1 MALNEKEK
9 LKLAKERLAVEEKI
23 AALQGR
29 DISQNFSEVENIKE
43 ILSLNTKKTEFDRE
57 ILKSA
62 RDLNDQVLKNISGI
76 TTINKLAI
84 ARVRTEAKANKAQK
98 LANEVS
104 NSLSSKQIKLL
115 EKLKSL
121 RASEE
126 GALADAAEIQEK
138 IDKGVLTQQ
147 QGQAQLNKFKKIAG
161 DLDVKQEKI
170 IQKQLTS
177 SAKLVLS
184 SEQLAKAGFSQVKLQ
199 KEVLKTTDG
208 AAVKTAEFLKL
219 IPGFGNVANRVI
231 ENIEEGI
238 EDVLSGETSIEEF
251 NKEFSATNVLGKSVL
266 NKFNLLSA
274 AATALFL
281 SFTAIN
287 KAQVQIR
294 RNLGES
300 ADFAQAFS
308 SEFATATEL
317 LEISNSLIE
326 QFGFNVNDAF
336 SDATLKSATELSVAV
351 GLTAEEAGQFAF
363 LSTISGDNLER
374 QLESAVKQVNPLISA
389 RQILQQ
395 VGNISSFI
403 AINFDN
409 NVVALTRAANKAKEL
424 GLELSQIDKV
434 ADSLLDIE
442 SSITSEFEARMITGQ
457 ELNLN
462 AARFFALNNDLEG
475 VTREIANNEQ
485 IISTFAGTNRVAQE
499 AIADAIGLSRDE
511 IASMLNEQQMLNSM
525 SAKERKAKEYSEMKS
540 IENQERFRK
549 AVQLLA
555 ESVSVFLEPLATI
568 VSSISTA
575 VSFIVDGLNAVTGV
589 LPGFLK
595 GFANL
600 AIIAA
605 MLGVFTGKGLLVPL
619 GIAGGL
625 AVAGIIS
632 RFTKA
637 DDMFSP
643 GYGKRTILSP
653 EGAIALNDNDTVI
666 AGTRLGRN
674 AGLSRGDIKAIASA
688 VRDGASQANINLNGG
703 RVSARLQVPNVINQR
718 QYSI

>member
-9 LKLAKERLAVEEKI
+9 LQLATERLAVEEKI

-43 ILSLNTKKTEFDRE
+43 ILSLNTKKTEFDRA

-62 RDLNDQVLKNISGI
+62 KDLNDQVLNNITGI
-76 TTINKLAI
+76 TTINKLNN
-84 ARVRTEAKANKAQK
+84 ARVRTEAKADKARI
-98 LANEVS
+98 LASQVS
-104 NSLSSKQIKLL
+104 NSLSAKQKGLL
-115 EKLKSL
+115 DKLKTL
-121 RASEE
+121 RAAEE
-126 GALADAAEIQEK
+126 RSLSGAADIQSK
-138 IDKGVLTQQ
+138 IDEGTITQQ
-147 QGQAQLNKFKKIAG
+147 QGQAQLNKLKRTAS

-170 IQKQLTS
+170 IQKQLTD

-184 SEQLAKAGFSQVKLQ
+184 SEALADAGDEQVKLQ

-219 IPGFGNVANRVI
+219 IPGFGNVATRVI

-238 EDVLSGETSIEEF
+238 EDVLNGETSIEEF
-251 NKEFSATNVLGKSVL
+251 NKEFSTMNVLGKSVL
-266 NKFNLLSA
+266 SKFNLLSA

-308 SEFATATEL
+308 SEFATASEL
-317 LEISNSLIE
+317 LEVSNNLIE

-403 AINFDN
+403 ALNFDN
-409 NVVALTRAANKAKEL
+409 NVVALTRAASKAKEL

-434 ADSLLDIE
+434 ADSLLNIE
-442 SSITSEFEARMITGQ
+442 SSITAEFEARMITGQ

-485 IISTFAGTNRVAQE
+485 VISTFAGTNRVAQE

-511 IASMLNEQQMLNSM
+511 ISTMLNEQKMLDGM

-540 IENQERFRK
+540 IENQERFK
-549 AVQLLA
+549 KSIQSLA
-555 ESVSVFLEPLATI
+555 ESVSVFLEPVATFM
-568 VSSISTA
+568 SSIS
-575 VSFIVDGLNAVTGV
+575 VVVGFLVDGLNTITGF
-589 LPGFLK
+589 LPGVAK

-605 MLGVFTGKGLLVPL
+605 MLGVFTGKGLLVPI

-625 AVAGIIS
+625 AVAGVLGKII
-632 RFTKA
+632 KG
-637 DDMFSP
+637 DDMYSP

-653 EGAIALNDNDTVI
+653 EGSIALNDNDTI
-666 AGTRLGRN
+666 LAGTNLGRN
-674 AGLSRGDIKAIASA
+674 SGYSRSQFKELKTA
-688 VRDGASQANINLNGG
+688 VREGASEAVLAIDG
-703 RVSARLQVPNVINQR
+703 RRLMASTQVANVIEQR
-718 QYSI
+718 QHSV